1 MESRGLLRTG
11 GLRDHGTLRLTCDYS
26 SCPGI
31 EKNII
36 DIGACAKIREASAG
50 FLKFLNVFNPNKSVI
65 RKFFEDLIWCLHGRF
80 GPRDLFFINQHNT
93 FNLPVRGQKRHTM
106 FPVGPAGS
114 CIK

>member
-1 MESRGLLRTG
+1 M
-11 GLRDHGTLRLTCDYS
+11 TCDYS

-36 DIGACAKIREASAG
+36 DIGARAKIRETSAG

-65 RKFFEDLIWCLHGRF
+65 RKFFEDLIRCLHGRF
-80 GPRDLFFINQHNT
+80 DPRDLFYKPSTTYFS
-93 FNLPVRGQKRHTM
+93 LPVRGKKLHTM
-106 FPVGPAGS
+106 FPVGLAGS